1 MPRLLIARAHT
12 ACYAPHMS
20 AGRSI
25 TGFFACAVMLAC
37 NQTTSE
43 IGNAP
48 GSTNAAPPQTSTVAA
63 ATPAALKL
71 GQAIEANATTAR
83 LADITKEPRKFENTT
98 IATTGTVTAICQHR
112 GCWMEIKDDASEAH
126 IRMAGHAFMVPR
138 TAAGKKAKVLA
149 QVQLS
154 QEEPACDEGGEGMM
168 STASGPAPT
177 PANGAAKKEKKGC
190 RAEAEE
196 QMGHPLPKL
205 ELVALG
211 VEIYG

>member
-1 MPRLLIARAHT
+1 MSRDTLVRA
-12 ACYAPHMS
+12 
-20 AGRSI
+20 I
-25 TGFFACAVMLAC
+25 FACTVMTAGC
-37 NQTTSE
+37 NQGPSE
-43 IGNAP
+43 PA
-48 GSTNAAPPQTSTVAA
+48 STVATVA
-63 ATPAALKL
+63 PPAQPQTGTVAVANPAALRL
-71 GQAIEANATTAR
+71 GKAIEANATTAR
-83 LADITKEPRKFENTT
+83 LADIAKEPRKFEKTT

-154 QEEPACDEGGEGMM
+154 QEEPACDDADEAMM
-168 STASGPAPT
+168 STAAGPAPT
-177 PANGAAKKEKKGC
+177 PAAPTPAGAAKKEKKGC

>member
-1 MPRLLIARAHT
+1 MLRGTVLIAVFAWVT
-12 ACYAPHMS
+12 ALGCNEGASEP
-20 AGRSI
+20 AGNSGAQ
-25 TGFFACAVMLAC
+25 TG
-37 NQTTSE
+37 
-43 IGNAP
+43 
-48 GSTNAAPPQTSTVAA
+48 TVAVA
-63 ATPAALKL
+63 PAALRL
-71 GQAIEANATTAR
+71 GQAIEATATSAR
-83 LADITKEPRKFENTT
+83 LADIAKEPRKFEKAT
-98 IATTGTVTAICQHR
+98 ITTTGTVTAICQHR

-138 TAAGKKAKVLA
+138 NAAGKKAKVLA

-154 QEEPACDEGGEGMM
+154 QEEPACDDADEAMM
-168 STASGPAPT
+168 STASGPAAP
-177 PANGAAKKEKKGC
+177 GHAAKKEKNGC

>member
-1 MPRLLIARAHT
+1 MHRAY
-12 ACYAPHMS
+12 ALPCYPSCMS
-20 AGRSI
+20 AGPTI
-25 TGFFACAVMLAC
+25 TAVFACAVMLAC

-43 IGNAP
+43 IGRAP
-48 GSTNAAPPQTSTVAA
+48 GSVNTAPAQTSAVTA
-63 ATPAALKL
+63 ATPAALRL
-71 GQAIEANATTAR
+71 GRAIEANATTAR
-83 LADITKEPRKFENTT
+83 LADIAKEPRKFENAT
-98 IATTGTVTAICQHR
+98 IATSGTVTAICQHR

-126 IRMAGHAFMVPR
+126 IRMAGHAFMIPR
-138 TAAGKKAKVLA
+138 TAAGKQAKVLA

-168 STASGPAPT
+168 STASGPAP
-177 PANGAAKKEKKGC
+177 ANGAAKREKKGC